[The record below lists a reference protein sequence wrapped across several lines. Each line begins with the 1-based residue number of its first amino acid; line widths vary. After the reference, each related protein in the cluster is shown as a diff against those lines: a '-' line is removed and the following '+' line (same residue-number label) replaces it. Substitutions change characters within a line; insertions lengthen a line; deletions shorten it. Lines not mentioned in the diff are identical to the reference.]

1 MNEHEHNL
9 ILTLARSTGKFV
21 SKRIEN
27 ADNKSTYIYNMKKII
42 ALIIEAYSLESLKTL
57 IDESKSNID
66 KSYPIKF
73 FSSYKMNRKYAL
85 YAHQHIIDI
94 YNSIYGRFITGMSD
108 EYSRK
113 YKYKESIHIYDNND
127 IFEE

>member
-1 MNEHEHNL
+1 
-9 ILTLARSTGKFV
+9 
-21 SKRIEN
+21 
-27 ADNKSTYIYNMKKII
+27 MKK
-42 ALIIEAYSLESLKTL
+42 LITLTIEAYSLESLKAS
-57 IDESKSNID
+57 IDESEVTID
-66 KSYPIKF
+66 QQYPAKF

-85 YAHQHIIDI
+85 YAHQHMLDI

-113 YKYKESIHIYDNND
+113 YKYKESIHVYDNKD